1 MAKLDN
7 EQIYSVVNA
16 LIGDFEPIGE
26 SNYDKKCLDGLKEQ
40 TYLVSDLI
48 SDIGK
53 CLAYVGCYQAS
64 MRDVGEFARKHLV
77 DLRDDIDRWLEYAD
91 ENDR

>member
-48 SDIGK
+48 
-53 CLAYVGCYQAS
+53 YVI
-64 MRDVGEFARKHLV
+64 FH
-77 DLRDDIDRWLEYAD
+77 
-91 ENDR
+91 